1 MIKLT
6 LVGAVLDMYPAEATL
21 KAYDAQGVLV
31 ASKLPDD
38 QSHQAVPYW
47 SFAKPAGFTSVAD
60 WKFEI
65 HDEYDDGFLAGAT
78 GDVQFKITID
88 GADIFMNDP
97 AISSGDVWDY
107 MFTDSSHDFIQ
118 ADVASDGVS
127 WESIAIGVAAPAP
140 TRTRLMGSRQI
151 NLELLYDGI
160 EYETMEEASA
170 ASALLGSV
178 TSPFIDLALMK
189 VEVPESAYDF
199 QDQPYAPAN
208 YGLVQAKVAF
218 EAARASG
225 AESDIQAG
233 VDANQVA
240 SELAD
245 STLTTN
251 LAAEAARAVAA
262 ELVLTN
268 DLAAE
273 ASRAAAAEAG
283 IQADVDQ
290 NEADADAAMAT
301 EQAARI
307 AGDAAVQANLTA
319 YEASNDAAVG
329 VERVRIDTLLS
340 GSSVDFDTLLEIT
353 SAYQL
358 VDSSVIASIVA
369 LQADVDQNESDSDSG
384 LTSLS
389 GSLTA
394 ETARALAAEGVI
406 QADVNANQ
414 VVMDTEFASN
424 LVDRAAIRSEF
435 AAGDVLQYQAMIAA
449 VAVAQADVDANE
461 ADGDTDRALIRTEM
475 ATASTARDASVEA
488 IRVAIQADI
497 DQNESDSDAADAVHT
512 TNISAEIARATA
524 AEGVNS
530 AGLAQEIL
538 DRATGVLAESTSRQA
553 ADAAIQADVDQNE
566 LDGDNDRASIRTE
579 LAAGDAAERAFA
591 LAARNAN
598 ETARDSGIA
607 AAKAVADL
615 ALAAAKSVADA
626 ELAAV
631 QTDVDQNELDGD
643 NDRASI
649 RTELAA
655 GDAAERA
662 FALAARNANE
672 TARDSGIAA
681 AKAVADLALAAAK
694 SVADAE
700 LAAEAAARIAAD
712 DALGSRIDDVLENVD
727 PAALD
732 SLTEII
738 TEMQSISGSLSD
750 SIISA
755 LGTHTSELA
764 AHEAAY
770 VAKMA
775 LLDAEDTA
783 IRFDFAVADSA
794 ERAFALAAR
803 DANEAARDSSIAA
816 AKVTADAALAAAKVT
831 ADAALAAEE
840 AARIAADGVI
850 QADVDAN
857 ELSADTS
864 FQAAGV
870 DRALVRSEFAAADA
884 SALAASLLAASTEQA
899 LRIAAEA
906 VIQADV
912 DQNEADADAAM
923 VTEIARAEAA
933 ELVLTNALAQEVV
946 DRTADVDAE
955 EARALAAEALMSSNS
970 QADLASLQGR
980 HYQVAFPALTVDGAI
995 GVTYDMSAQAGWP
1008 LSSLSYL
1015 SLNGMILT
1023 SGADFDYVV
1032 DGNGNLTGW
1041 QMLIPTYVGDNMQL
1055 SGMSFITLIS

>member
-65 HDEYDDGFLAGAT
+65 HDEFDDGFLAGGT
-78 GDVQFKITID
+78 QDVQFKITID
-88 GADIFMNDP
+88 DVDIFMNDP

-127 WESIAIGVAAPAP
+127 WESIAIGVAAPAAL

-151 NLELLYDGI
+151 NLELSSDGI
-160 EYETMEEASA
+160 AYETMEEASA
-170 ASALLGSV
+170 ADALLGSV

-189 VEVPESAYDF
+189 VEVPESSYDF

-218 EAARASG
+218 EAARATA
-225 AESDIQAG
+225 AESGIQAD
-233 VDANQVA
+233 VNANQVA

-273 ASRAAAAEAG
+273 ASRAAAAEAV

-369 LQADVDQNESDSDSG
+369 LQANVDQNESDSDAAEA
-384 LTSLS
+384 T
-389 GSLTA
+389 LTA
-394 ETARALAAEGVI
+394 DLASEAARALAAEGVI
-406 QADVNANQ
+406 QTDVDANEA
-414 VVMDTEFASN
+414 VMAAAFGSN
-424 LVDRAAIRSEF
+424 EVDRAAIRSEF

-461 ADGDTDRALIRTEM
+461 LYGDTDRALIRTEM

-488 IRVAIQADI
+488 IRAALQADV

-512 TNISAEIARATA
+512 ANISAEIARATA

-538 DRATGVLAESTSRQA
+538 DRAAALTALELKHDTEDLAESTSRQA
-553 ADAAIQADVDQNE
+553 ADAAIQADVDANEAAADAAIAALQTDVDGNE
-566 LDGDNDRASIRTE
+566 LDGDNDRALIRSE
-579 LAAGDAAERAFA
+579 
-591 LAARNAN
+591 
-598 ETARDSGIA
+598 IA
-607 AAKAVADL
+607 AAKIVDDA
-615 ALAAAKSVADA
+615 ALAALQS
-626 ELAAV
+626 
-631 QTDVDQNELDGD
+631 DVDQNELDGD

-955 EARALAAEALMSSNS
+955 EARALAAEALMLSNS
-970 QADLASLQGR
+970 QADLTSLQGR
-980 HYQVAFPALTVDGAI
+980 HLQFAVPALTVDQAAG
-995 GVTYDMSAQAGWP
+995 GTYDMSAIAGWP
-1008 LSSLSYL
+1008 LASLSYL

-1023 SGADFDYVV
+1023 SGADFDYVI